1 MVDINTVLRI
11 EKEVKK
17 LGQEKDRAKGRVEQ
31 QMETLKEKF
40 KCSSFKQGQQS
51 LKKTE
56 VKLKKIDNEY
66 ESSLNSFM
74 EKWGDKLG
82 EEE

>member
-1 MVDINTVLRI
+1 VVDINTVLRI

-17 LGQEKDRAKGRVEQ
+17 LGQEKE
-31 QMETLKEKF
+31 
-40 KCSSFKQGQQS
+40 GQQS